1 MTQQATPPPDPGEA
15 QLTFSAIIEKT
26 PGMSLGLDVALSSAI
41 IWMRHAIF
49 VKTVFC
55 GGSVAAWN
63 EGSEEP
69 LRVRAG
75 DLIFQVNAIRG
86 DTEKM
91 IQEMKA
97 KQRLTLHI
105 LRRAGRSHSQ
115 CVVPLPPP
123 VPPPMTTEPPGSWQQ
138 SAPTATSA
146 ATIPSVGPNSCP
158 PTRVPT
164 HADASE
170 EADTMGASV
179 EAKARPSSPK
189 PNGNTTA
196 GPASGASVE
205 LSEDRLSE
213 AESGESSRGRGR
225 LATVEELL
233 PQLRSL
239 GSEALGG
246 LIAVALHQRPW
257 LYEAVLGERG
267 QCSTNDLAGD
277 SSAGVGSM
285 FEGVAHYEDLET
297 N

>member
-1 MTQQATPPPDPGEA
+1 MTQQAIPPPDPGEA
-15 QLTFSAIIEKT
+15 QLTFSAIIDKT

-41 IWMRHAIF
+41 IWMRHTIF
-49 VKTVFC
+49 VKTVFG

-105 LRRAGRSHSQ
+105 LRRAGRSQSQ
-115 CVVPLPPP
+115 CSGPLPPP
-123 VPPPMTTEPPGSWQQ
+123 VP
-138 SAPTATSA
+138 A
-146 ATIPSVGPNSCP
+146 
-158 PTRVPT
+158 
-164 HADASE
+164 HADSSE
-170 EADTMGASV
+170 EAETMGASV
-179 EAKARPSSPK
+179 EAKARPPSPK
-189 PNGNTTA
+189 PNGNTEA

-225 LATVEELL
+225 PSTVEELL

-257 LYEAVLGERG
+257 LYESVLGP
-267 QCSTNDLAGD
+267 CSTNDLAGG
-277 SSAGVGSM
+277 SSAGLGSA
-285 FEGVAHYEDLET
+285 FEGVTHYEGLET